1 MSWLKFLI
9 LTIVILLS
17 SFGVFGAL
25 YFFDP
30 ANLRKKSELVA
41 AVKDI
46 ESNIEPTIEST
57 TESTFIPE
65 NLQWTEATPSASWE
79 PRDSGEVFVFKNKMW
94 IMGGV
99 NGNDYVKENHL
110 VKYWEAPHFN
120 DIWNTED
127 GVHWQKVANQNT
139 WAPRRSMT
147 VAFFNNKL
155 WMLGGWSPIK
165 GYTNDIWTSNDGVHW
180 TRAVEHAE
188 WSAREGHSLEVF
200 QNKLWLIGGV
210 NYNERQTKNE
220 VWYSENGINWKKVE
234 NIPWKPRWDHATEVF
249 NGKLFLTG
257 GMNLAGEIFNDV
269 WMSEDG
275 LSWTLVTDNP
285 PWERRQGHMLI
296 SYKDYLW
303 LIGRL
308 NDAESGGKNDV
319 WFSKD
324 GASWQKTINDPPWT
338 GREDFFSAV
347 FKDKIWIFGGMD
359 ANWKWRNDVWASEFT
374 Q

>member
-1 MSWLKFLI
+1 MSLPKFLI
-9 LTIVILLS
+9 LTVVILLS
-17 SFGVFGAL
+17 SFGVFGIL
-25 YFFDP
+25 YILDP
-30 ANLRKKSELVA
+30 AHLREKSEPIIA
-41 AVKDI
+41 A
-46 ESNIEPTIEST
+46 ENIVL
-57 TESTFIPE
+57 TFVPE
-65 NLQWTEATPSASWE
+65 NLRWVEATSTAPWE
-79 PRDSGEVFVFKNKMW
+79 PRDSGEVFIFQNKMW
-94 IMGGV
+94 LMGGL
-99 NGNDYVKENHL
+99 NGNNQIKENHL
-110 VKYWEAPHFN
+110 VEYWKAPHFN

-127 GVHWQKVANQNT
+127 GIHWQRVADRSA

-147 VAFFNNKL
+147 VAFFKNKL
-155 WMLGGWSPIK
+155 WMLGGWSPIN
-165 GYTNDIWTSNDGVHW
+165 GYVNDIWTSDDGINW

-200 QNKLWLIGGV
+200 RNKLWLIGGV

-220 VWYSENGINWKKVE
+220 VWYSENGINWTKVE

-257 GMNLAGEIFNDV
+257 GMNLAGEVFNDV

-275 LSWTLVTDNP
+275 LNWTLVTDNP
-285 PWERRQGHMLI
+285 PWKSRQGQALI

-308 NDAESGGKNDV
+308 NDSESGGTNDV

-324 GASWQKTINDPPWT
+324 GANWQKTINDPLWT
-338 GREDFFSAV
+338 GREDFFSTV

-359 ANWKWRNDVWASEFT
+359 ADWKWRNDVWVSEFT